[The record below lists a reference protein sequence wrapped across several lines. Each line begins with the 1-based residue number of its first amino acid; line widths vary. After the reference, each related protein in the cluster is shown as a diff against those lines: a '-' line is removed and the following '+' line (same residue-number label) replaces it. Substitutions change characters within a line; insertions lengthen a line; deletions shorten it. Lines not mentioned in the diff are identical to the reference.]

1 LKIEEVRSSFTV
13 YIIASELNRLDGI
26 SESLGLAGYMCASF
40 TELTAAFS
48 EFASNPPHMVLLDGE
63 EATFDLSKVVRQVGA
78 QLPES
83 HIFIISPLEHRER
96 NLPFLDKGA
105 YDLIY
110 TPVKSTTELLKKLDR
125 AAERDYFMY
134 LNERLSKDGKVPDA
148 GGGNL
153 RFARD
158 LFSQRSSDDCVQ
170 VFLNVLS
177 AELGCSS
184 VFFRFIANRRVLMAS
199 QAYKVEADWTGI
211 GVNFNETGEG
221 FRATHLREPDK
232 IPEFKNMMKEVFQA
246 TEFFALPVE
255 AMGEIQ
261 GVAAFLSSTPDGAP
275 VEVAGDYLMLL
286 NRALSLLEA
295 ERRLHVATVKDPA
308 TDLINRQN
316 FVSRVTQ
323 EISRSRR
330 TMAPVSLV
338 VLALD
343 QYGAISTQIGT
354 EEAQTV
360 MRMAARIF
368 EKHSRV
374 NDVVGRTGTDE
385 FGILLPHT
393 GRQGALI
400 KAERLRR
407 IIESADFSRV
417 IKMFPQLTVSVGVA
431 EYPSMVRDADELMA
445 SADEALF
452 QVRGQGNK
460 TCVAKPPDGFVADF
474 QVKDK
479 GL

>member
-1 LKIEEVRSSFTV
+1 MKIEEVRSSFTV

-48 EFASNPPHMVLLDGE
+48 EFSSNPPHMVLLDGE
-63 EATFDLSKVVRQVGA
+63 EGTFDLAKVVRQIGA

-83 HIFIISPLEHRER
+83 HIFIVSPLEHRER

-110 TPVKSTTELLKKLDR
+110 TPVKSTTELMKKLDR

-134 LNERLSKDGKVPDA
+134 LNERLTREGGAPAVQ
-148 GGGNL
+148 GGGL
-153 RFARD
+153 TFTRD
-158 LFSQRSSDDCVQ
+158 LFAQRNSDDCVQ
-170 VFLNVLS
+170 VFLNFLS
-177 AELGCSS
+177 GELGCSS
-184 VFFRFIANRRVLMAS
+184 VFFKFIPNRRVLMAA
-199 QAYKVEADWTGI
+199 QAYKVETDWNGI
-211 GVNFNETGEG
+211 GVNFNETEG
-221 FRATHLREPDK
+221 FRAASLREPGR
-232 IPEFKNMMKEVFQA
+232 IPEFQNMMSEVFQA
-246 TEFFALPVE
+246 QQFFALPVE

-261 GVAAFLSSTPDGAP
+261 GVASFLSPLPDGAQFEL
-275 VEVAGDYLMLL
+275 VTDYLMLL

-308 TDLINRQN
+308 TDLLNRQN
-316 FVSRVTQ
+316 FVARVGQ

-330 TMAPVSLV
+330 TLAPVSMALLV
-338 VLALD
+338 ID
-343 QYGAISTQIGT
+343 QYGAISTQIGA

-374 NDVVGRTGTDE
+374 NDVVGRTGADE

-417 IKMFPQLTVSVGVA
+417 IKMFPQLTISVGVA
-431 EYPSMVRDADELMA
+431 EYPSMVRDADELMNA
-445 SADEALF
+445 ADEALY

-460 TCVAKPPDGFVADF
+460 TCVAKPPEGFVADF

-479 GL
+479 VL